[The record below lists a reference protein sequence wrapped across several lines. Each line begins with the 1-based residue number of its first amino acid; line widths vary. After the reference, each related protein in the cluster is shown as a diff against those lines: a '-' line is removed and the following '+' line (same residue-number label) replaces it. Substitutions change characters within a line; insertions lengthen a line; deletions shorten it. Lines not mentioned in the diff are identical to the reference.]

1 MASSVDDL
9 SLKDLRGLIKE
20 AGLSSDGCIDK
31 ADLRERAKEA
41 LERLEVPG
49 AALGPISKTLIVPQA
64 PPAASES
71 FISLLGEEL
80 LTKDGLKSTMALLA
94 GKKFVMLY
102 FSAHWCP
109 PCKQYTP
116 ELAKAYID
124 SQKKTEVE
132 IVFVSG
138 DRDMGSFNGYF
149 DEMPWAAVPFSPEKN
164 STLSSKYG
172 VTGIPSLVLL
182 DGNANLVNNNIRGAH
197 GQYL

>member
-102 FSAHWCP
+102 FSAHWS
-109 PCKQYTP
+109 Q
-116 ELAKAYID
+116 LA
-124 SQKKTEVE
+124 
-132 IVFVSG
+132 
-138 DRDMGSFNGYF
+138 
-149 DEMPWAAVPFSPEKN
+149 
-164 STLSSKYG
+164 
-172 VTGIPSLVLL
+172 
-182 DGNANLVNNNIRGAH
+182 RGADLGPALLTRCPCADADAH
-197 GQYL
+197 VACARLSPAQQVPTMQAVHT